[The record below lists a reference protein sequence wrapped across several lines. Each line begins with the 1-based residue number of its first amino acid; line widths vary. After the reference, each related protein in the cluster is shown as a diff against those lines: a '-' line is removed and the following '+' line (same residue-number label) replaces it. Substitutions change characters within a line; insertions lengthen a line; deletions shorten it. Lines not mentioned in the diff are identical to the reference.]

1 MSDLAVILGDQ
12 LFEGLPGMPSDCP
25 IFMREDFGL
34 ATRYRHHQQKLVLF
48 FSAMRHFAR
57 SCEREVIYQP
67 YGSDSLGYFEAL
79 TRVCETRGVTRV
91 WFCPPNDPAS
101 FDLSDFPLEAKIVP
115 SNPMFLTPPEEWQR
129 YLSSTPRRQMSDF
142 YIGQRKRLGILITE
156 DGKPLGGK
164 WSFDAENRKKL
175 PVGLVPPPVDWVKP
189 DTITEEVIELVARE
203 FPDHPGD
210 AREFRYAVTHEDA
223 KSRLD
228 HFLDQQLPLFGDY
241 EDAISRRERTLYH
254 SVLTPYLNCGLLT
267 PRQVV
272 DATLQR
278 EAPLNSKE
286 GFLRQIIGWR
296 EFMFG
301 MSQEYAEIPNYFGH
315 QRRMNST
322 WYDGTTGLP
331 PVDEAID
338 RAKRHAYCHHI
349 ERLMV
354 LGSVMMMSE
363 IHPEDVYRWFMEMFI
378 DSAEWVMK
386 PNVLGMSQY
395 ADGGMFTTKPYL
407 SGSAY
412 ILKMSDWGRG
422 DWCDVWDGLYWRLIR
437 KHAETFA
444 KNQRMSMIVRSVHR
458 LPTNRAERI
467 FNAAELFIDRV
478 TCN

>member
-25 IFMREDFGL
+25 VFMREDFGL

-91 WFCPPNDPAS
+91 WFYPPNDQAS

-115 SNPMFLTPPEEWQR
+115 SNPMFLTPPQEWQR
-129 YLSSTPRRQMSDF
+129 YLDSTTRLQMSDF
-142 YIGQRKRLGILITE
+142 YVGQRKRLGILVTE

-175 PVGLVPPPVDWVKP
+175 PVGMVPPPVDWAKP
-189 DTITEEVIELVARE
+189 DAITEEVIKLVARE

-223 KSRLD
+223 KARLD
-228 HFLDQQLPLFGDY
+228 QFLDRQLPLFGDY

-272 DATLQR
+272 DSTLQR

-422 DWCDVWDGLYWRLIR
+422 DWCDVWDGLYWRFIL
-437 KHAETFA
+437 KNAETFA
-444 KNQRMSMIVRSVHR
+444 KNQRMSMMVRSAHQLAPDR
-458 LPTNRAERI
+458 KERI
-467 FNAAELFIDRV
+467 FRAAEEFIGRV
-478 TCN
+478 SR